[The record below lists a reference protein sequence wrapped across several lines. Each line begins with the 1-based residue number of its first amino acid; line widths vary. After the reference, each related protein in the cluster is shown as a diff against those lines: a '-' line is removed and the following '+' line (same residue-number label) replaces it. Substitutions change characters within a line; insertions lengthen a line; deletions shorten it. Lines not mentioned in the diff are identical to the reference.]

1 MTQIGPNNEDGN
13 GNGDKNS
20 GDGDTV
26 CGDGAEMGTQLVGMG
41 QGWKPTQWKQGGNW
55 DRNNGDGWGWGPVLV
70 PVQISKIG
78 SR

>member
-41 QGWKPTQWKQGGNW
+41 
-55 DRNNGDGWGWGPVLV
+55 
-70 PVQISKIG
+70 
-78 SR
+78 